1 MRFATS
7 TVGWEEAERHAAADR
22 GVDPLVFWG
31 STGVA
36 TAFVLW
42 GVLGTD
48 SLASVMGSVLDWVIT
63 NFGWAFVLIA
73 PAR

>member
-1 MRFATS
+1 MKRFMQ
-7 TVGWEEAERHAAADR
+7 

-31 STGVA
+31 SVGLS

-48 SLASVMGSVLDWVIT
+48 SLASVMG
-63 NFGWAFVLIA
+63 
-73 PAR
+73 